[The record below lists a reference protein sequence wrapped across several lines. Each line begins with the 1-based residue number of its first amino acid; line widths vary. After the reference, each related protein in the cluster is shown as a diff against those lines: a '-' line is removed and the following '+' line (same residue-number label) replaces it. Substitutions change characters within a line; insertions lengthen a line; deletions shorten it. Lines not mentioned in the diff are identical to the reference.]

1 MAVKVDYA
9 IHQVKYTE
17 LKIKT
22 PDLTVQQYCDN
33 VGLKYETARRYIK
46 SRVVK
51 AKVVKSGY
59 RSGKGRKKDRTI
71 SEWKTLYSQ
80 FIAACL
86 VEPELTVARFA
97 DGIGDIPRTVINGFA
112 KVKDLPQFIALSEA
126 VDAAR
131 AAVKTPKRPSRD
143 NVSKPLHTLAGKNKR
158 ALSLLTE
165 AEKEAGMGGR
175 NNRGQFTKGHR
186 HTLTHGGYSDAC
198 KLDPKF
204 VAIAKEIELTSLAN
218 ELVAARAQYMTM
230 LNYLGRGTEIIQA
243 RYDDDDPICDSEG
256 NAVPMESEIMK
267 LLFGTSDKL
276 RNLEASM
283 ANMVTTAARVQKEL
297 TLVDLKER
305 EAKALTEADILSIQS
320 DILDERQLNDWSA
333 VDTVKEMEKNG
344 VPIPNFLLFE
354 AKKEIADYVPPV
366 EDGGVTDEELE
377 TLSRDYIQ
385 KQREVEGDW
394 LPARRE
400 EVRAVF
406 DAMDRHDAGIVD
418 DDQATSNDD
427 DIKLMNDAFADIS
440 TFSRLDD
447 EISSDDDDYQQDD
460 DQ

>member
-1 MAVKVDYA
+1 MVAKVDYA

-17 LKIKT
+17 LKIKN

-51 AKVVKSGY
+51 AKVVKNGY

-80 FIAACL
+80 FIAGCL
-86 VEPELTVARFA
+86 VEPELTVSKFA
-97 DGIGDIPRTVINGFA
+97 EGIGDIPRTVVSGFA
-112 KVKDLPQFIALSEA
+112 KVKDLPQFLELN
-126 VDAAR
+126 
-131 AAVKTPKRPSRD
+131 AAVEAAKATAKPPKRSSRD
-143 NVSKPLHTLAGKNKR
+143 NVSKPLHTLAGKNER
-158 ALSLLTE
+158 ALALLTD

-175 NNRGQFTKGHR
+175 NSRGQFTRGHR
-186 HTLTHGGYSDAC
+186 YTVTHGGYSEAC

-218 ELVAARAQYMTM
+218 ELVAARTQYMTM
-230 LNYLGRGTEIIQA
+230 LNYLGRGTEIIKT
-243 RYDDDDPICDSEG
+243 RYEDGDPICDSEG
-256 NAVPMESEIMK
+256 KAVPMESEIMK

-333 VDTVKEMEKNG
+333 VDTVKEMEKSG
-344 VPIPNFLLFE
+344 VPIPGFLLFE

-366 EDGGVTDEELE
+366 EDGGVSDEELE
-377 TLSRDYIQ
+377 ELSRAYAI

-400 EVRAVF
+400 EVREVF
-406 DAMDRHDAGIVD
+406 AAMDRHDAGIVD
-418 DDQATSNDD
+418 DDQATSDDD
-427 DIKLMNDAFADIS
+427 DIKLMNDAFADID

-447 EISSDDDDYQQDD
+447 EISSDDDDQQND